1 MNKTNTKTS
10 PRELANLRKGFKQQV
25 LREWKN
31 FDDEKFSFL
40 LARKQLIFA
49 TRDEANKMLNEYLQ
63 VNKDYSAHEKALR
76 IVQAKHVSNI
86 FKEDSIDGLAILI
99 RAY

>member
-25 LREWKN
+25 LREWK
-31 FDDEKFSFL
+31 
-40 LARKQLIFA
+40 
-49 TRDEANKMLNEYLQ
+49 

-99 RAY
+99 RAYWKTKFSASVNSKLVEFWKLLLLFFDL